1 MSPARCLPRV
11 NKFNRMPVTLWDPS
25 TIAFEQS
32 ELTLFQSL
40 DGPERQRCCLVVYS
54 GPDLGRQILLDEGL
68 CTLGRSATTQ
78 LQIGG
83 PGISR
88 LHAEICV
95 SGSSATL
102 RDLGSANGSFVG
114 DTRLTDQP
122 QRLKD
127 GDLLR
132 LGSVALKFYAHQSLD
147 AALHD
152 RVMRLATVDAGTGLF
167 NRRYLMD
174 ALQRACRSA
183 RQTGRPLCL
192 VMLDLDHFKRV
203 NDGHGHAAG
212 DLVLRECAAVASL
225 VVGQS
230 GVLGRIGGEEFL
242 LLLPNTGL
250 AAALALAEQ
259 LRAAV
264 AGHGFELPAAEASA
278 VSGRGRV
285 LHRQT
290 VSVGVAA
297 WIDAMTEPSQLM
309 AAADRGLYLSK
320 QGGRNRVSS

>member
-1 MSPARCLPRV
+1 M
-11 NKFNRMPVTLWDPS
+11 TLWDPS
-25 TIAFEQS
+25 TIAAENS

-40 DGPERQRCCLVVYS
+40 DGPERRHCCLVVYN
-54 GPDLGRQILLDEGL
+54 GPDLGRQIVLDEGL
-68 CTLGRSATTQ
+68 SALGRSATTR

-95 SGSSATL
+95 TGSSATL

-122 QRLKD
+122 QRLND
-127 GDLLR
+127 GDLVR

-152 RVMRLATVDAGTGLF
+152 RVLRLATVDAGTGLF

-174 ALQRACRSA
+174 ALKRECRTA
-183 RQTGRPLCL
+183 RQTGRPLGL

-212 DLVLRECAAVASL
+212 DQVLRECATVASL
-225 VVGQS
+225 VVGQA

-242 LLLPNTGL
+242 VLLPDTGL
-250 AAALALAEQ
+250 AAALALAER

-264 AGHGFELPAAEASA
+264 AGHGFELPTGDMPDLP
-278 VSGRGRV
+278 GRGRA

-290 VSVGVAA
+290 VSLGVAV
-297 WIDAMTEPSQLM
+297 WVDSMTEPSQLM

-320 QGGRNRVSS
+320 QGGRNRVSG

>member
-1 MSPARCLPRV
+1 M
-11 NKFNRMPVTLWDPS
+11 WDPS
-25 TIAFEQS
+25 TIAVELS

-68 CTLGRSATTQ
+68 CTLGRSATSQ

-95 SGSSATL
+95 TGAAATL

-114 DTRLTDQP
+114 DIRLTDPP
-122 QRLKD
+122 QLLKD
-127 GDLLR
+127 GDLVR

-152 RVMRLATVDAGTGLF
+152 RVLRLATVDAGTGLF

-174 ALQRACRSA
+174 ALTRGCRTA
-183 RQTGRPLCL
+183 RQTGRPMCL
-192 VMLDLDHFKRV
+192 VMLDLDHFKQV
-203 NDGHGHAAG
+203 NDRHGHAAG
-212 DLVLRECAAVASL
+212 DLVLRECAAIASL
-225 VVGQS
+225 VVGQA

-242 LLLPNTGL
+242 VLLPDTGL
-250 AAALALAEQ
+250 PAALTLAER

-264 AGHGFELPAAEASA
+264 AGHKFELSA
-278 VSGRGRV
+278 GAGTELPGGSR
-285 LHRQT
+285 LQHRQT
-290 VSVGVAA
+290 ASLGVAA
-297 WIDAMTEPSQLM
+297 WRDEMTDVSQLM
-309 AAADRGLYLSK
+309 AEAVRGLYLSK
-320 QGGRNRVSS
+320 RGGRNRVSG

>member
-1 MSPARCLPRV
+1 M
-11 NKFNRMPVTLWDPS
+11 WDPS
-25 TIAFEQS
+25 TIAVEKS

-40 DGPERQRCCLVVYS
+40 NGPEGQRCCLVVYS
-54 GPDLGRQILLDEGL
+54 GPDLGRQIVLAEGL
-68 CTLGRSATTQ
+68 STLGRSAVRQ

-95 SGSSATL
+95 TGSSATL

-122 QRLKD
+122 QLLKD
-127 GDLLR
+127 GDLVR

-152 RVMRLATVDAGTGLF
+152 RVLRLATVDAGTGLF

-174 ALQRACRSA
+174 ALKRGCRTA
-183 RQTGRPLCL
+183 GQTGRPLCL

-203 NDGHGHAAG
+203 NDSHGHAAG
-212 DLVLRECAAVASL
+212 DLVLRECAAIASL
-225 VVGQS
+225 VVGRA

-242 LLLPNTGL
+242 VLLPDTGL
-250 AAALALAEQ
+250 PAALALAES
-259 LRAAV
+259 LRAAL
-264 AGHGFELPAAEASA
+264 AGHKFELPTGAGTEVPGGS
-278 VSGRGRV
+278 RV
-285 LHRQT
+285 QHRQT
-290 VSVGVAA
+290 ASLGVAA
-297 WIDAMTEPSQLM
+297 WRDEMTDASQLM
-309 AAADRGLYLSK
+309 AEADRGLYLSK
-320 QGGRNRVSS
+320 QGGRNRVSG

>member
-1 MSPARCLPRV
+1 M
-11 NKFNRMPVTLWDPS
+11 WDPA
-25 TIAFEQS
+25 TLVVETS

-40 DGPERQRCCLVVYS
+40 DGPERQRCCLIVYS
-54 GPDLGRQILLDEGL
+54 GPDLGRQVLLDEGL
-68 CTLGRSATTQ
+68 CTLGRSAATQ
-78 LQIGG
+78 LQIAG

-95 SGSSATL
+95 TGSSATL

-114 DTRLTDQP
+114 DLRLTDQP
-122 QRLKD
+122 QLLKD

-152 RVMRLATVDAGTGLF
+152 RVLRLATVDAGTGLY

-174 ALQRACRSA
+174 TLKRECRTA
-183 RQTGRPLCL
+183 GQTGRPLCL

-203 NDGHGHAAG
+203 NDSHGHAAG
-212 DLVLRECAAVASL
+212 DQVLRECATVASR
-225 VVGQS
+225 VVSQA

-242 LLLPNTGL
+242 LLLPDTDLDL
-250 AAALALAEQ
+250 ARALAER

-264 AGHGFELPAAEASA
+264 AGHDFWLPA
-278 VSGRGRV
+278 SGVPDRPDSPGTPGTPDTPKIGQV

-290 VSVGVAA
+290 VSLGVATWTA
-297 WIDAMTEPSQLM
+297 AMTDASELM
-309 AAADRGLYLSK
+309 AAADQGLYQSK
-320 QGGRNRVSS
+320 RGGRNRVSG

>member
-1 MSPARCLPRV
+1 M
-11 NKFNRMPVTLWDPS
+11 WDPS
-25 TIAFEQS
+25 TIAVELS

-68 CTLGRSATTQ
+68 CTLGRSATSQ

-95 SGSSATL
+95 TGAAATL

-114 DTRLTDQP
+114 DTRLTEQP
-122 QRLKD
+122 QALKD
-127 GDLLR
+127 GDLVR

-152 RVMRLATVDAGTGLF
+152 RVLRLATVDAGTGLF

-174 ALQRACRSA
+174 ALKRACRTA

-203 NDGHGHAAG
+203 NDTHGHAAG
-212 DLVLRECAAVASL
+212 DLVLRECAAIASL
-225 VVGQS
+225 VVGQA

-242 LLLPNTGL
+242 ILLPDTGL
-250 AAALALAEQ
+250 AAALALAET
-259 LRAAV
+259 LRATV
-264 AGHGFELPAAEASA
+264 AEHGFELPAGDAGD
-278 VSGRGRV
+278 VSGGSRV

-290 VSVGVAA
+290 VSLGVAVWA
-297 WIDAMTEPSQLM
+297 DDMTDVSQLM
-309 AAADRGLYLSK
+309 AEADRGLYQSK
-320 QGGRNRVSS
+320 RGGRNRVSG